1 MFTGII
7 SHLGKISAVKNNA
20 KKDLLLSVSLV
31 KKSVVRKLE
40 MGCSIAIN
48 GVCLTLV
55 SKKNSGENIELSF
68 QASKETC
75 EKTTLEKFKINEIV
89 NVEFALRVGD
99 ELGGHMV
106 LGHVDETAKITAVK
120 KIKDSWRFSFA
131 ASKKIMRFIAPKGS
145 VVINGVSLTVNE
157 VEKNYFSVN
166 IIPHTFLHTNFHNLK
181 TGDFVNLEID
191 TIARYLANLKK

>member
-7 SHLGKISAVKNNA
+7 THLGKISAVKNNA
-20 KKDLLLSVSLV
+20 QKDLLLEVFLL
-31 KKSVVRKLE
+31 KKSIARKLE

-48 GVCLTLV
+48 GVCLTLI
-55 SKKNSGENIELSF
+55 SKKNIGENVALSF

-75 EKTTLEKFKINEIV
+75 TKTTLEKFKINEIV
-89 NVEFALRVGD
+89 NIEFALRVGD

-106 LGHVDETAKITAVK
+106 LGHVDEIAKIAAVK
-120 KIKDSWRFSFA
+120 KIKDSWRFDFA
-131 ASKKIMRFIAPKGS
+131 ASKKIMRFIAKKGS
-145 VVINGVSLTVNE
+145 VVLNGVSLTVNE
-157 VEKNYFSVN
+157 VEGNSFSVN

-191 TIARYLANLKK
+191 TIARYLANLQK